1 MLKPIASVRRDVV
14 PPEFIDWNRL
24 YTFMVVSEAR
34 TFTRAGRKM
43 NLSQSAISRQISILE
58 GELRTPLFYRT
69 SKGLVFTEAG
79 EDLYRTV
86 QSISNTLGLG
96 LSRLNEKRE
105 KPEGPLRIT
114 TTVAFGSAWLSSRMN
129 LFHKLYPDI
138 AISLILADNTE
149 LDLLQRQADCA
160 IRFKDQ
166 VEESV
171 VQRYLMS
178 VQYHLYGSRE
188 YFARRGTPRRPEDLN
203 THDLIVYGEE
213 GSVPIEDM
221 NTVLS
226 IGCDSRSPREPA
238 LTVNS
243 VYGIFRAVES
253 GLGIGSLPHYVADD
267 STQLQKILPEFA
279 GPTFDVYFVYPVE
292 LRNSRRITALKDFLV
307 EQTKAERASGA
318 KLRARRESVSARAR
332 A

>member
-1 MLKPIASVRRDVV
+1 
-14 PPEFIDWNRL
+14 
-24 YTFMVVSEAR
+24 MVVSEAR

-58 GELRTPLFYRT
+58 SELRMPLFYRT

-96 LSRLNEKRE
+96 LARLNEKRE
-105 KPEGPLRIT
+105 RPEGPLRIT

-129 LFHKLYPDI
+129 LFHRLYPDI
-138 AISLILADNTE
+138 AVSLILADYTE

-166 VEESV
+166 IEENL

-178 VQYHLYGSRE
+178 VQYDLYGSRQ
-188 YFARRGTPRRPEDLN
+188 YFAKRGMPRRPEDLDA
-203 THDLIVYGEE
+203 HDLIVYGDE
-213 GSVPIEDM
+213 GSVPVDDM
-221 NTVLS
+221 NSLLT
-226 IGCDSRSPREPA
+226 IGRELRPPREPA

-253 GLGIGSLPHYVADD
+253 GLGIGSLPHYVAED
-267 STQLQKILPEFA
+267 SNDLQKILPDLA

-292 LRNSRRITALKDFLV
+292 LRQSRRIIALKDFLV
-307 EQTKAERASGA
+307 EQTKAERASGSH
-318 KLRARRESVSARAR
+318 LRARRNKVRRAQGR
-332 A
+332 DEDIVHD